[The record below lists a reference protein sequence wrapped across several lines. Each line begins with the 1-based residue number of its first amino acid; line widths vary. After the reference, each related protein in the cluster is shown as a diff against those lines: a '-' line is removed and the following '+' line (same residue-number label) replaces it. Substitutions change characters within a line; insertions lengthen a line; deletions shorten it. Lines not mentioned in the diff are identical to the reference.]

1 MHGRED
7 SGPIAGLFL
16 AFQYPL
22 DALLSGV
29 WVDCTNKS
37 VPYGLPLW
45 DLMSQGEFA
54 GLAFGVLDI
63 VVVRGLS
70 IRQ

>member
-29 WVDCTNKS
+29 CSNKRTMTRS
-37 VPYGLPLW
+37 AWASKHWRDLPGKTKKERE
-45 DLMSQGEFA
+45 SKP
-54 GLAFGVLDI
+54 VSH
-63 VVVRGLS
+63 LS
-70 IRQ
+70 GT